1 MPPRPQEGGRI
12 LKPTRIF
19 IDLDDVLNE
28 FTMTT
33 LRNLGCDIVDY
44 DPEWGWDIVLAYNCT
59 HPRHHL
65 TAGSFWDSFGCDH
78 WATLPKSGMC
88 DLLIMRCADFVGR
101 ENVCV
106 LSCPTE
112 DPDCLA
118 GKLEWIHSNLP
129 EWIHRQYMIGP
140 QKHLCASPESLL
152 IDDCDKNIKDFA
164 MAGGKTILVPRPWNC
179 QNNLPNPT
187 RQVFSRLD
195 HFFLHETEE

>member
-1 MPPRPQEGGRI
+1 M
-12 LKPTRIF
+12 KPTRIF

-33 LRNLGCDIVDY
+33 LDSLGCCAGPY
-44 DPEWGWDIVLAYNCT
+44 NPEWGWDIVKAANQM
-59 HPRHHL
+59 HPHDVF
-65 TAGSFWDSFGCDH
+65 TAASLWNSLDRKH
-78 WATLPKSGMC
+78 WATLPKSEVC
-88 DLLIMRCADFVGR
+88 SYLIMRCADFVGR
-101 ENVCV
+101 ENVYV

-152 IDDCDKNIKDFA
+152 IDDRDRNIEDFA

-179 QNNLPNPT
+179 QNSIPSPT

-195 HFFLHETEE
+195 HFFLHETEA